1 MLQSNKFILEKDMTT
16 NQTARVLELLKRFSN
31 GKKVCINTLLHD
43 EMWEGK
49 SEKTIRRDLDVI
61 KEYFPESFELVRGEK
76 GCYKAITKEF
86 FENFLKPDLLS
97 LLVQTFNLAQKSNMF
112 ENLDIEPSD
121 RRILESKIKS
131 VSKCYEFKN
140 KPFESKVDDLV
151 IFKKLETAIRL
162 QKCIIIE
169 YPVSSS
175 MHKLEVNP
183 YKIVFLN
190 ENFYLACEIDNQEF
204 EFGLYRISKIKNIED
219 TKKTYQKNYEIE
231 DFIKSIQ
238 TPFPK
243 YQRGFRTH
251 LIDVIVEVDA
261 SKAYYFRSKK
271 YLKSQQILETK
282 DNGNLVI
289 KYQVTQLIEIEELIK
304 RWLPHVR
311 VIEPIELKEK
321 IVVELKQYLETNQ
334 KE

>member
-1 MLQSNKFILEKDMTT
+1 MTT
-16 NQTARVLELLKRFSN
+16 NQTARVLELLKRFN
-31 GKKVCINTLLHD
+31 DGEKVCIDTLLHD
-43 EMWEGK
+43 EIWEGK
-49 SEKTIRRDLDVI
+49 SDKTVRRDLDVI
-61 KEYFPESFELVRGEK
+61 KEYFPQSFELVRGEK
-76 GCYKAITKEF
+76 GCYKAVTKES

-121 RRILESKIKS
+121 RKILESKIKD

-140 KPFESKVDDLV
+140 KPFESKPDDLV
-151 IFKKLETAIRL
+151 IFKKLENAIRH

-169 YPVSSS
+169 YPVSSK
-175 MHKLEVNP
+175 MQKLEVNP

-204 EFGLYRISKIKNIED
+204 EFSLYRISKIKNIED
-219 TKKTYQKNYEIE
+219 TQKTYQKNYEIE
-231 DFIKSIQ
+231 DFIKFIQ
-238 TPFPK
+238 TPFPR

-251 LIDVIVEVDA
+251 LINVVVEVDA
-261 SKAYYFRSKK
+261 SKAYYFKSKQ

-282 DNGNLVI
+282 NNGNLVI

-304 RWLPHVR
+304 RWVPHVR
-311 VIEPIELKEK
+311 VIEPMELKEK
-321 IVVELKQYLETNQ
+321 IENELREYL
-334 KE
+334 K